1 MTNAMSGWAARNSE
15 GDTVAILDQRSFIDV
30 VRRQS
35 MWSRNAFTERL
46 NLKWPILQA
55 PMGWL
60 STPALAAAVSN
71 AGGLGGLGMWG
82 FSAEDA
88 ERRIAGFR
96 QQSSGS
102 LNVNYPL
109 WPEPRITLPAS
120 EAMRKRLQPHYDAK
134 GLGAVPQPKG
144 AASEVSREHLAML
157 LRAKPEMVSFHF
169 GLPRPEVVQAIK
181 GAGIFVIS
189 SATTVAEARTLEQC
203 GVDAVIAQGTEA
215 GGHRG
220 TFTGVDTSMQPGLL
234 ALLPQVVDAVSVP
247 VIAAGGIADGRQVAA
262 AFMLGASAVQLG
274 TAFLRCEEANVLEA
288 HRAAMREAS
297 DACTIVTDMI
307 TGRPARYIRNRL
319 TDDLIASG
327 LEPVSFPAQLSLTAP
342 LEKTGD
348 REFMILLAGQSVAL
362 AKDTNAAALVA
373 SLAEETSRRLRT
385 FDD

>member
-1 MTNAMSGWAARNSE
+1 MWA
-15 GDTVAILDQRSFIDV
+15 
-30 VRRQS
+30 
-35 MWSRNAFTERL
+35 RNAFTERL
-46 NLKWPILQA
+46 HLKWPILQA

-60 STPALAAAVSN
+60 STVALAAAVSN

-96 QQSSGS
+96 QQSGGS

-109 WPEPRITLPAS
+109 WPEPRITSQAS

-144 AASEVSREHLAML
+144 SASEVSREHLAML

-169 GLPRPEVVQAIK
+169 GLPQPEIVQAIK
-181 GAGIFVIS
+181 NAGIFIIS
-189 SATTVAEARTLEQC
+189 SATTVAEARMLEER
-203 GVDAVIAQGTEA
+203 GVDAIIAQGTEA

-220 TFTGVDTSMQPGLL
+220 TFSGVDISMQPGLF

-247 VIAAGGIADGRQVAA
+247 VIAAGGVADGRQVAA

-274 TAFLRCEEANVLEA
+274 TAFLRCEEANVHDA
-288 HRAAMREAS
+288 HRAALREAS
-297 DACTIVTDMI
+297 DAGTIVTDMI

-319 TDDLIASG
+319 ADDLMASG
-327 LEPVSFPAQLSLTAP
+327 LEPVSFPGQMSLTVP
-342 LEKTGD
+342 LEATGD
-348 REFMILLAGQSVAL
+348 REFTLLLAGQSAAL
-362 AKDTNAAALVA
+362 AKDTNAAALVE
-373 SLAEETSRRLRT
+373 SLAEETARRLHA
-385 FDD
+385 FGA

>member
-1 MTNAMSGWAARNSE
+1 
-15 GDTVAILDQRSFIDV
+15 
-30 VRRQS
+30 

-55 PMGWL
+55 PMGSH

-82 FSAEDA
+82 LSDEAA

-109 WPEPRITLPAS
+109 WPEPRFNPQAS

-134 GLGAVPQPKG
+134 GLGAVPQPGG
-144 AASEVSREHLAML
+144 AAGEVSREHLSML

-169 GLPRPEVVQAIK
+169 GLPPAETVQAIK
-181 GAGIFVIS
+181 NAGIFIIC
-189 SATTVAEARTLEQC
+189 SATTVAEAKVLEAG
-203 GVDAVIAQGTEA
+203 GVDAIVAQGTEA

-220 TFTGVDTSMQPGLL
+220 TFSGVDISMQPGLF

-247 VIAAGGIADGRQVAA
+247 VIAAGGVADSRQVAA

-274 TAFLRCEEANVLEA
+274 TAFLRCEEANVLDA
-288 HRAAMREAS
+288 QRAALREAN

-307 TGRPARYIRNRL
+307 SGRPARAIRTKL
-319 TDDLIASG
+319 ADDLIGSG
-327 LEPVSFPAQLSLTAP
+327 LEPVAFPAQLSLTTP
-342 LEKTGD
+342 LSATD
-348 REFMILLAGQSVAL
+348 DPEFTLLLAGQSAAL
-362 AKDTNAAALVA
+362 ARDTNAATLIET
-373 SLAEETSRRLRT
+373 LAEETARRLQA
-385 FDD
+385 FVG

>member
-1 MTNAMSGWAARNSE
+1 MWA
-15 GDTVAILDQRSFIDV
+15 Q
-30 VRRQS
+30 
-35 MWSRNAFTERL
+35 NAFNERL

-82 FSAEDA
+82 FSAENA

-109 WPEPRITLPAS
+109 WPEPKITPKAS
-120 EAMRKRLQPHYDAK
+120 EAMRNRLQPHYDAK
-134 GLGAVPQPKG
+134 GLGAVPKPEG
-144 AASEVSREHLAML
+144 AVSEVGREHLAML
-157 LRAKPEMVSFHF
+157 LRAKPQMVSFHF

-181 GAGIFVIS
+181 GAGIFIIC

-203 GVDAVIAQGTEA
+203 GVDAIIAQGTEA

-220 TFTGVDTSMQPGLL
+220 TFTGVDMNMQPGLF
-234 ALLPQVVDAVSVP
+234 ALLPQIVDAVRVP
-247 VIAAGGIADGRQVAA
+247 VIAAGGVADGRQVAA
-262 AFMLGASAVQLG
+262 AFMLGASGVQMG
-274 TAFLRCEEANVLEA
+274 TAFLRCEEANVLDA
-288 HRAAMREAS
+288 HRAALREAD
-297 DACTIVTDMI
+297 DASTIVTAMI

-342 LEKTGD
+342 LGTTGD
-348 REFMILLAGQSVAL
+348 RELTALFAGQSAAL
-362 AKDTNAAALVA
+362 AKDTNAAALVEA
-373 SLAEETSRRLRT
+373 IAEATSLRLRA
-385 FDD
+385 FRD